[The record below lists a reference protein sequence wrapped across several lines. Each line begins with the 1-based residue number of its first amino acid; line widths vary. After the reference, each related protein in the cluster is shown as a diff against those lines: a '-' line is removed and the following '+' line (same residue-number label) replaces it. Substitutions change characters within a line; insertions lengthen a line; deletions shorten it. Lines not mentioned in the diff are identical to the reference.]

1 MLYDILQPS
10 LLDGAFQMV
19 GGRSVIL
26 LLALQ
31 IAEAIEYVT
40 PIDSFVSKAQWRST
54 WATAI

>member
-1 MLYDILQPS
+1 MTSFSP
-10 LLDGAFQMV
+10 LDGAFQML

-54 WATAI
+54 GATAI